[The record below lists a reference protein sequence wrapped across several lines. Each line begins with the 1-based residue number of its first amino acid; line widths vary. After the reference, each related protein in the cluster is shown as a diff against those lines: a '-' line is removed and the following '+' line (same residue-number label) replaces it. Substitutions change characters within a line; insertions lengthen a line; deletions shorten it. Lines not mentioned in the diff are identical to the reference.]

1 MTFSLEREIRGLFQK
16 YSKVKNYRKNEHYSI
31 FFFLVVLFDW
41 LVGFFVLGGV
51 SWCFGLVFVFFFKDA
66 MLCVVVLWENRA
78 LKIHL
83 LHFKKKMCF
92 QFLSKYPD
100 VSEQGQLQDGQQEPT
115 SLKVLLNS
123 VKFKRNWKVQNT

>member
-1 MTFSLEREIRGLFQK
+1 
-16 YSKVKNYRKNEHYSI
+16 
-31 FFFLVVLFDW
+31 
-41 LVGFFVLGGV
+41 
-51 SWCFGLVFVFFFKDA
+51 

-83 LHFKKKMCF
+83 LHFKKKMYF
-92 QFLSKYPD
+92 QFLYKYLD

-123 VKFKRNWKVQNT
+123 VKFEGNGKVQNM